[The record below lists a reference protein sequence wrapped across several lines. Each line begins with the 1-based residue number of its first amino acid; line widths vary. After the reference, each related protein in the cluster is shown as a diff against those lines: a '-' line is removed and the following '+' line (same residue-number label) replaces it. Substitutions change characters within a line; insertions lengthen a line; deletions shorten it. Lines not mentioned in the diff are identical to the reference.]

1 MATMATH
8 RKHGRRMARKRAN
21 RSVRTVAY
29 LALILVVLGVA
40 GYLLVS
46 AFLPKVPA
54 AAANTID
61 VTAGME
67 GFNMKEIKV
76 KADQPVTL
84 RLTSLDTPYHTD
96 GGGKHQWAVDELG
109 LSVIAPPKGSDS
121 ITFTP
126 DKTGTFTFYC
136 DICCGG
142 RANPTMQGKLIVE
155 GA

>member
-1 MATMATH
+1 MATH
-8 RKHGRRMARKRAN
+8 RIHSKRMARKTTN
-21 RSVRTVAY
+21 RSLRSFAY
-29 LALILVVLGVA
+29 LALVVVVLGA
-40 GYLLVS
+40 TGYLLVA
-46 AFLPKVPA
+46 AFSPKVPA

-61 VTAGME
+61 VTAEMS
-67 GFNMKEIKV
+67 GFNMKEIRIKV
-76 KADQPVTL
+76 GQPVTL
-84 RLTSLDTPYHTD
+84 RLTSLDSPYHTD

-109 LSVIAPPKGSDS
+109 LNVIAPPKGSNS

-126 DKTGTFTFYC
+126 DRTGTFTFYC